1 MFTVILQAFG
11 IIAAWAAM
19 AWGGLFVLSML
30 GMEIP
35 DSSLTGIVAFG
46 VVAFATSLGME
57 VYDWFRFNRVVIVD
71 RKGLRRCDD
80 PLG

>member
-35 DSSLTGIVAFG
+35 DSSLTGIVASG
-46 VVAFATSLGME
+46 VVAFVTSVTME
-57 VYDWFRFNRVVIVD
+57 VRDWCRFNRLVIEKK
-71 RKGLRRCDD
+71 R
-80 PLG
+80 